1 MKLVIFFALLL
12 LVKFENKNKIKTNFF
27 DLNTGTSSRESD
39 EAKSN
44 IVGFLYVF
52 VIFVFNFK
60 SKTKT
65 ATGIYRKK
73 CEGH

>member
-60 SKTKT
+60 FFLFSLIIFSKNSFQN
-65 ATGIYRKK
+65 
-73 CEGH
+73 